1 MEDEKVISK
10 DLSYKIVGLAMKVH
24 GELGCGFLE
33 KVYENALMLMFKKER
48 IEAEQQAP
56 VHVMFQGQ
64 SIGEYYA
71 DILVEGKIILEV
83 KTVDQIIGV
92 HISQVINY
100 FKATGL
106 KLGIIL
112 NFGKESFEYKRVVL

>member
-1 MEDEKVISK
+1 MEDEKVIYK

-33 KVYENALMLMFKKER
+33 KVYENALMLMFKKEG

-56 VHVMFQGQ
+56 IHVMFQEHV
-64 SIGEYYA
+64 IGEYYA

-83 KTVDQIIGV
+83 KTVDQIIAAHV
-92 HISQVINY
+92 SQVINY
-100 FKATGL
+100 LKATGL
-106 KLGIIL
+106 KLGMIM
-112 NFGKESFEYKRVVL
+112 NFGEDSFEYKRVVL